1 MLLTYLYE
9 PERFRVGKSLQDELM
24 SLDKED
30 LVDLVERLIFRYTG
44 LEDIVEDM
52 INEAAVGVLSDADSE
67 LEY

>member
-1 MLLTYLYE
+1 
-9 PERFRVGKSLQDELM
+9 M

-52 INEAAVGVLSDADSE
+52 INEAALGVLSDADSE